1 MLKKIA
7 LPLLII
13 GLAILAFMLLKASE
27 PETPA
32 MEKKQKAWLVE
43 AVKVEYQ
50 RVAPEVTIY
59 GRVETPRDA
68 SLKSALEAD
77 VIEVNVLEGDRVTAG
92 QTLIKLDDIDI
103 QLALQQRQAD
113 VQEAQAQI
121 DSENQRFQRDKALLT
136 NQKQLLEL
144 ADKAVQRARKLEQ
157 TRLASQA
164 SLDDALAAY
173 EQQALALKQLQ
184 FDIDN
189 HTVRLAQLQAAKQRA
204 EALLA
209 QAEVNLSRT
218 GIRAPFDGRVAGLT
232 VALGDRVRP
241 GDTLLTVYDLDNL
254 EVRAQIPGRY
264 IAQVRQ
270 MLQQGKQLEAS
281 AQVDGQLMRLT
292 LNRLSGEVREDS
304 GGIDGLFRIEN
315 NMAPLPLGTFVELQ
329 LQLAEQEN
337 VIEIPFSALYGMDR
351 VYLIED
357 GHLQSVPI
365 QRIGEVEREN
375 GKNSLLIRSTSLT
388 PGDLI
393 AATQLPNAIT
403 GLRVEV
409 AD

>member
-1 MLKKIA
+1 LLKKIA
-7 LPLLII
+7 LPILII
-13 GLAILAFMLLKASE
+13 GLAVLAFMLLKVSE

-32 MEKKQKAWLVE
+32 MEKKEKAWLVE
-43 AVKVEYQ
+43 AVQVNYQ
-50 RVAPEVTIY
+50 RVAPEVTLY

-92 QTLIKLDDIDI
+92 QTLLKLDDIDI
-103 QLALQQRQAD
+103 QLLLQQRQAD
-113 VQEAQAQI
+113 LQEAQAQI
-121 DSENQRFQRDKALLT
+121 DGENQRFQRDKALLA
-136 NQKQLLEL
+136 NQKQLLDL

-189 HTVRLAQLQAAKQRA
+189 HTVRLAQLQAARQRA

-209 QAEVNLSRT
+209 QAEVNLRRT
-218 GIRAPFDGRVAGLT
+218 EIKAPFDSRVAELT

-254 EVRAQIPGRY
+254 EVRAQVPGRY
-264 IAQVRQ
+264 VPQVRQ

-281 AQVDGQLMRLT
+281 AEVDGQLMRLT

-337 VIEIPFSALYGMDR
+337 VIEVPFSALYGMDR
-351 VYLIED
+351 VYRIEE

-365 QRIGEVEREN
+365 QRVGEVEREN
-375 GKNSLLIRSTSLT
+375 GKNSLLIRSEALK
-388 PGDLI
+388 PDDLI

>member
-13 GLAILAFMLLKASE
+13 GFAILAFMLLKVSE

-32 MEKKQKAWLVE
+32 MEKKEKAWLVE
-43 AVKVEYQ
+43 AVEVDYQ

-77 VIEVNVLEGDRVTAG
+77 VIQVNVLEGDNVTAG

-103 QLALQQRQAD
+103 QLVLQQRQAD
-113 VQEAQAQI
+113 LQEAQSQI
-121 DSENQRFQRDKALLT
+121 ESENQRFHRDKALLA
-136 NQKQLLEL
+136 NQKQLLNL
-144 ADKAVQRARKLEQ
+144 TDKAVQRARKLEQ

-189 HTVRLAQLQAAKQRA
+189 HTARLTQLQAAKQRA

-218 GIRAPFDGRVAGLT
+218 EIKAPFAGRVAELT
-232 VALGDRVRP
+232 VSLGDRVRP
-241 GDTLLTVYDLDNL
+241 GDSLLTVYDLDNL

-264 IAQVRQ
+264 IPQVRQ
-270 MLQQGKQLEAS
+270 LLQQGKQLEAR
-281 AQVDGQLMRLT
+281 AVVDDQLMQLT

-304 GGIDGLFRIEN
+304 GGIDGLFSIEN
-315 NMAPLPLGTFVELQ
+315 NIAPLPLGTFVELQ
-329 LQLAEQEN
+329 LQLAEQDN
-337 VIEIPFSALYGMDR
+337 VIEIPFSALYGMNR
-351 VYLIED
+351 VYLIQDE
-357 GHLQSVPI
+357 HLQSVAI
-365 QRIGEVEREN
+365 QRVGEVERDN
-375 GKNSLLIRSTSLT
+375 GKNSLLIRSESLK

>member
-7 LPLLII
+7 LPII
-13 GLAILAFMLLKASE
+13 ILGLAVVAFILLKASE

-32 MEKKQKAWLVE
+32 MDKKEKAWLVE
-43 AVKVEYQ
+43 AVKAEYQ
-50 RVAPEVTIY
+50 RIAPEVTIY

-77 VIEVNVLEGDRVTAG
+77 VIEVNVLEGDNVTAG

-113 VQEAQAQI
+113 VIEVQAQI
-121 DSENQRFQRDKALLT
+121 ESENQRFQRDKALLD
-136 NQKQLLEL
+136 NQKQLLDL

-218 GIRAPFDGRVAGLT
+218 EIKAPFDGRVAGLT

-264 IAQVRQ
+264 IPQVRQ
-270 MLQQGKQLEAS
+270 MLQQGKNLQAKAE
-281 AQVDGQLMRLT
+281 VDGQQMRLS

-337 VIEIPFSALYGMDR
+337 VIEVPFSALYGMDR
-351 VYLIED
+351 VYRIDE
-357 GHLQSVPI
+357 GQLQSVAI
-365 QRIGEVEREN
+365 ERVGEVERDA
-375 GKNSLLIRSTSLT
+375 GKNSLLIRSDALK

>member
-7 LPLLII
+7 LPILII
-13 GLAILAFMLLKASE
+13 GFAIVAFMLLKVSE

-32 MEKKQKAWLVE
+32 MAKKEKAWLVE
-43 AVKVEYQ
+43 AVTAEYQ
-50 RVAPEVTIY
+50 RIAPEVTIY

-68 SLKSALEAD
+68 SLKAALEAD
-77 VIEVNVLEGDRVTAG
+77 VIEVNVLEGDNVTAG

-103 QLALQQRQAD
+103 QLTLQQRQAD
-113 VQEAQAQI
+113 VREAQAQI
-121 DSENQRFQRDKALLT
+121 ETENQRFQRDKALLA

-164 SLDDALAAY
+164 SLDDTLAAY

-189 HTVRLAQLQAAKQRA
+189 HKVRLAQLQATKQRA

-218 GIRAPFDGRVAGLT
+218 EIKAPFDGRVAGLT

-264 IAQVRQ
+264 IPQVRQ
-270 MLQQGKQLEAS
+270 MLQQGKNLQAEAE
-281 AQVDGQLMRLT
+281 VDDQLMRLS
-292 LNRLSGEVREDS
+292 LNRLSGEVRQDS

-315 NMAPLPLGTFVELQ
+315 NMTPLPLGTFVELQ
-329 LQLAEQEN
+329 LQLAEQNN
-337 VIEIPFSALYGMDR
+337 VIEVPFSALYGMDR
-351 VYLIED
+351 VYRIDE
-357 GHLQSVPI
+357 GHLQSVAI
-365 QRIGEVEREN
+365 ERVGEIEREA
-375 GKNSLLIRSTSLT
+375 GKNSLLIRSDALS

>member
-7 LPLLII
+7 LPILII
-13 GLAILAFMLLKASE
+13 GFAIVAFMLLKVSE

-32 MEKKQKAWLVE
+32 MAKKEKAWLVE
-43 AVKVEYQ
+43 AVTAEYQ
-50 RVAPEVTIY
+50 RIAPEVTIY

-68 SLKSALEAD
+68 SLKAALEAD
-77 VIEVNVLEGDRVTAG
+77 VIEVNVLEGDNVTAG

-103 QLALQQRQAD
+103 QLTLQQRQAD
-113 VQEAQAQI
+113 VREAEAQI
-121 DSENQRFQRDKALLT
+121 ETENQRFQRDKALLA

-164 SLDDALAAY
+164 SLDDTLAAY

-189 HTVRLAQLQAAKQRA
+189 HKVRLAQLQATKQRA

-218 GIRAPFDGRVAGLT
+218 EIKAPFDGRVAGLT

-264 IAQVRQ
+264 IPQVRQ
-270 MLQQGKQLEAS
+270 MLQQGRNLQAEAEVDDQLI
-281 AQVDGQLMRLT
+281 RLS
-292 LNRLSGEVREDS
+292 LNRLSGEVRQDS

-315 NMAPLPLGTFVELQ
+315 NMTPLPLGTFVELQ
-329 LQLAEQEN
+329 LQLAEQNN
-337 VIEIPFSALYGMDR
+337 VIEVPFSALYGMDR
-351 VYLIED
+351 VYRIDE
-357 GHLQSVPI
+357 GHLQSVTI
-365 QRIGEVEREN
+365 ERVGEIEREA
-375 GKNSLLIRSTSLT
+375 GKNSLLIRSDALS